1 MGFVDAVK
9 SAYSNYA
16 NFKGRAA
23 RSEFW
28 WFYLFFIVVYIG
40 IGILG
45 GVLASV
51 LGEGIAGILGIV
63 LMVFCLGSLIPFI
76 ALTARRMHDSD
87 KSGWFQLVPIYSLY
101 LAIIKGT
108 DGQNRF
114 GPDPVGPN
122 VNTFN

>member
-9 SAYSNYA
+9 SAYGNYA
-16 NFKGRAA
+16 NFKGRAS

-28 WFYLFFIVVYIG
+28 WFYLFFILVYFAIG
-40 IGILG
+40 IGG
-45 GVLASV
+45 GVLAAV
-51 LGEGIAGILGIV
+51 LGEAVAGILGIV
-63 LMVFCLGSLIPFI
+63 LMVFCLGSFIPFI

-87 KSGWFQLVPIYSLY
+87 KSGWFQLIPIYSLY

-108 DGQNRF
+108 DGPNRF

-122 VNTFN
+122 IETFN